1 MNWRTAVSLLSI
13 LLFPVV
19 LGISVVVWLAPPI
32 EVLDEVRLVPND
44 RRQVVALDR
53 PHNPDPSFH
62 PGAPPP
68 PSVKRTRTFQVRTN
82 SIGLRG
88 PELANPKR
96 LPRLLCVGEGRS
108 FFPRSRSRHRYRW

>member
-13 LLFPVV
+13 LLIPVV

-44 RRQVVALDR
+44 RRRVVALDR

-68 PSVKRTRTFQVRTN
+68 PRTPQAKLDGISTTSAF
-82 SIGLRG
+82 
-88 PELANPKR
+88 
-96 LPRLLCVGEGRS
+96 S
-108 FFPRSRSRHRYRW
+108 FSEKQKFAL